1 MTRKHYLHKL
11 DSLRGIAAFLVV
23 ILHFQA
29 YLTPVVQE
37 LVMKVTPFIH
47 RSYILVDMFFILS
60 GFVMSYT
67 YTKKF
72 SSGINFSIYKEFILK
87 RFFKLYPLHLVT
99 LLVLVFLHRGFFP
112 LFDVPPSDFSLIRN
126 NFHILT
132 NLTLLQSSGLG
143 WGDCFNCSSWNYPSW
158 SISVEWISYFLVPS
172 LMFILRK
179 SKWASFSFVALLYL
193 MFYLFVEVPIGNTDV
208 LTIRG
213 IIRCLI
219 GMSFGISIFYH
230 AYSKFEASNKLFYV
244 IFTIAFLSLHFVPID
259 TICIVLMGLMLLV
272 TSNVQATNFLDS
284 KSLLWLGQ
292 RSFSIYMVHVIV
304 QGVVDFSVRLFFDES
319 LYNATTWVQIIIFIG
334 SIGLVLMTAE
344 LSYRLIEKRLNS
356 YLRDKFL

>member
-1 MTRKHYLHKL
+1 
-11 DSLRGIAAFLVV
+11 
-23 ILHFQA
+23 
-29 YLTPVVQE
+29 
-37 LVMKVTPFIH
+37 
-47 RSYILVDMFFILS
+47 
-60 GFVMSYT
+60 
-67 YTKKF
+67 
-72 SSGINFSIYKEFILK
+72 
-87 RFFKLYPLHLVT
+87 
-99 LLVLVFLHRGFFP
+99 
-112 LFDVPPSDFSLIRN
+112 
-126 NFHILT
+126 
-132 NLTLLQSSGLG
+132 
-143 WGDCFNCSSWNYPSW
+143 
-158 SISVEWISYFLVPS
+158 
-172 LMFILRK
+172 
-179 SKWASFSFVALLYL
+179 
-193 MFYLFVEVPIGNTDV
+193 
-208 LTIRG
+208 
-213 IIRCLI
+213 
-219 GMSFGISIFYH
+219 MSFGISIFYH